1 MSKAFST
8 KEVNGRQT
16 SEEAA
21 NYYALTSQQ
30 DYQVEKTKKIAAAMK
45 NPSDYYT
52 KRAAALEGVKAESA
66 AHFAGQYANLVK
78 LNVPHNEAISRATAL
93 ADSMRTLLMATV
105 EDEWPADINQL
116 SLQLESNKARAPGG
130 YAQPDASVPT
140 GTGRARAH
148 KRK

>member
-1 MSKAFST
+1 MSKSFST
-8 KEVNGRQT
+8 KEVNGRPY

-21 NYYALTSQQ
+21 SYYSLTSQQ

-52 KRAAALEGVKAESA
+52 KRAAALEGVKTESA
-66 AHFAGQYANLVK
+66 AHFANQYASLVK
-78 LNVPHNEAISRATAL
+78 LNVPHTEAIARATAL
-93 ADSMRTLLMATV
+93 ADSMRTLLLSTV

-130 YAQPDASVPT
+130 YVQPDARIPT

>member
-1 MSKAFST
+1 M
-8 KEVNGRQT
+8 NGRPY

-30 DYQVEKTKKIAAAMK
+30 DYQVEKTKKIANAMK

-66 AHFAGQYANLVK
+66 AHFANQYASLVK
-78 LNVPHNEAISRATAL
+78 LNVPHTEAIARATAL
-93 ADSMRTLLMATV
+93 ADGMRTLLLTTV

-130 YAQPDASVPT
+130 FAQPDASVPT
-140 GTGRARAH
+140 GTGRSR